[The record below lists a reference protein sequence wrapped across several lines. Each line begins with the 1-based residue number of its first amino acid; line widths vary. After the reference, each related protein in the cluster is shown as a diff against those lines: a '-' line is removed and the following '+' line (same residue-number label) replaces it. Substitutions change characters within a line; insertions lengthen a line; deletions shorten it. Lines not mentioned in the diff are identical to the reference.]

1 MIVTGFN
8 LINLK
13 FIINFQ
19 EIKDLLTKKFS
30 LYHFLQVIAIM
41 TNCIP
46 NNYFYNFI
54 NLLNLINQLKSLIVV
69 HLLISI
75 NY

>member
-13 FIINFQ
+13 FFINFQ
-19 EIKDLLTKKFS
+19 EIKDLRTKNFP
-30 LYHFLQVIAIM
+30 LYHFLQVVAII

-54 NLLNLINQLKSLIVV
+54 HLLNLINQLKSLIVV
-69 HLLISI
+69 YLLISI